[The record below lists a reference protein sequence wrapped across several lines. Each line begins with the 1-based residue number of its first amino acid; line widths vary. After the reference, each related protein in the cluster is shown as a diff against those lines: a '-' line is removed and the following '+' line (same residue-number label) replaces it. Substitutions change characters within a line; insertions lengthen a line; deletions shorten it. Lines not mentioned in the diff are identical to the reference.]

1 MRVSISSSSI
11 KKPKTLKMT
20 DEDFQSMAQA
30 VLAVVKK
37 HPQAY
42 AEYKAK
48 GLSDQRYNWDVL
60 RASVWFT
67 GDTMNR
73 MYSYLN
79 DSHINAAVAAVLGN
93 SGKASAK

>member
-1 MRVSISSSSI
+1 MRVSISGNVQ
-11 KKPKTLKMT
+11 KPKTLKMT

-42 AEYKAK
+42 AEYRAK
-48 GLSDQRYNWDVL
+48 GMSDQRYNWDVL
-60 RASVWFT
+60 RASQWFT
-67 GDTMNR
+67 GETMTR
-73 MYSYLN
+73 VYKYLN

-93 SGKASAK
+93 SGKATAK